1 MQTVRQCSDAYLQP
15 VHGPG
20 DQSFKGGGAG
30 HTAAAEE
37 AEEEEQ
43 ACPSPC
49 HPTPFQQATPTIP
62 EHDHPASLVAPQETW
77 KTL

>member
-1 MQTVRQCSDAYLQP
+1 MHTVRQCSDAYLQP

-37 AEEEEQ
+37 AEEE
-43 ACPSPC
+43 
-49 HPTPFQQATPTIP
+49 
-62 EHDHPASLVAPQETW
+62 
-77 KTL
+77 